1 MVQFGFVIGFGIELL
16 ILVQIQ
22 FKLLIRV
29 ELQQLLLKKH
39 THSQQIMK
47 TIQDTKTTNSKYSTT
62 KYNNKENNFKVTKLI
77 QVNKNKGKL
86 LNKIKS
92 STKINY

>member
-1 MVQFGFVIGFGIELL
+1 MVQFGFVIRFGIELL

-22 FKLLIRV
+22 FKLLMRV

-62 KYNNKENNFKVTKLI
+62 KYNNKENFKVTKLI

>member
-1 MVQFGFVIGFGIELL
+1 MVQFGFVIRFGIELL

-62 KYNNKENNFKVTKLI
+62 KYNNKENFKVTKLI

>member
-1 MVQFGFVIGFGIELL
+1 MVQFGFVIRFDIGLL

-62 KYNNKENNFKVTKLI
+62 KYNNKENFKVTKLI